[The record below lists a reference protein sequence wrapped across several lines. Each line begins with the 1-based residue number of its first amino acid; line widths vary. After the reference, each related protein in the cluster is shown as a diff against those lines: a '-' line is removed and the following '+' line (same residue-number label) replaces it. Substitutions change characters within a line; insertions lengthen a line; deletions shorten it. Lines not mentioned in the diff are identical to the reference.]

1 MTKKAPPLDHRVLD
15 QRWISGRFLVDCSD
29 SNLFLHA
36 CHEKFFD
43 VNCKLQLYFKSRNSH
58 LNVLCPPRYLIHYL
72 GAHLSIINHGLGTCH
87 RHTELMFFVS
97 ICSIK
102 NLRKYVSKHLLT
114 YGQSSHMCTGVS
126 SLGVPGVPWHPQIL
140 TDQLTLSQPGGQIIP
155 T

>member
-29 SNLFLHA
+29 SDLFLHA

-43 VNCKLQLYFKSRNSH
+43 VNCKMQLYFKSRNCH

-87 RHTELMFFVS
+87 RNTELMLFVIQLLPLIEKHGKDVGRGWILS

-102 NLRKYVSKHLLT
+102 NLRTYVS
-114 YGQSSHMCTGVS
+114 M
-126 SLGVPGVPWHPQIL
+126 
-140 TDQLTLSQPGGQIIP
+140 
-155 T
+155 